1 MINILNRASANDVKM
16 AFFPELS
23 GAQRNTSM
31 SMAEIKAA
39 HPGLTDEA
47 YIQMAISGNTLNPT
61 SATLWASISKNYVDA
76 ASKRYADLEKFTYAQ
91 EPGMTLP
98 QGVHGTINVKVLN
111 SVGSAL
117 TAPTNW
123 NQTAISQKYVPISVT
138 RKSRPAGLD
147 SYDLAS
153 GERIETTIAALC
165 DAVVAGCWADLAAKV
180 AAKLPSAINA
190 TAAATATNAGVFVT
204 SSSTWGPE
212 VIAKQISI
220 LYGDYAQ
227 PDVLALSPSL
237 YGGIVPTNGL
247 SLNPE
252 VEGVYGIRHITQGA
266 GMTALATGN
275 AGKGLVC
282 RRDAIG
288 VATALPVLDDFN
300 VIATRYLGKIAG
312 VPILLKT
319 WVNPGSEQIFVSAE
333 TIFGAEVLA
342 PQFLT
347 VLV

>member
-1 MINILNRASANDVKM
+1 MFNILNRTSANDVKM
-16 AFFPELS
+16 AYFPELF
-23 GAQRNTSM
+23 GAKRNTATT
-31 SMAEIKAA
+31 MAEIQAA
-39 HPGLTDEA
+39 NPGLSDA
-47 YIQMAISGNTLNPT
+47 ACVQMAISGNTLNPT

-76 ASKRYADLEKFTYAQ
+76 VSKRYADLAKFTYAQ
-91 EPGMTLP
+91 EPAMPLP

-117 TAPTNW
+117 TDTTNW
-123 NQTAISQKYVPISVT
+123 NQTAISQKYVPITVA

-147 SYDLAS
+147 SYDLAN
-153 GERIETTIAALC
+153 GERIETTIAALV
-165 DAVVAGCWADLAAKV
+165 DAVIAGCWATVAAKV
-180 AAKLPSAINA
+180 AATLPKTLTA

-204 SSSTWGPE
+204 NSSTWGPE
-212 VIAKQISI
+212 VIAKQIST
-220 LYGDYAQ
+220 LYGDFAQ
-227 PDVLALSPSL
+227 PDVLALNPTL
-237 YGGIVPTNGL
+237 YGSVVPTNGL

-252 VEGVYGIRHITQGA
+252 TEGVYGVRHIVQGA
-266 GMTALATGN
+266 GMAAMATGN
-275 AGKGLVC
+275 VGKGIAA
-282 RRDAIG
+282 RRNAIG
-288 VATALPVLDDFN
+288 IATSLPVLDEFN
-300 VIATRYLGKIAG
+300 VIATRYLGTIAG